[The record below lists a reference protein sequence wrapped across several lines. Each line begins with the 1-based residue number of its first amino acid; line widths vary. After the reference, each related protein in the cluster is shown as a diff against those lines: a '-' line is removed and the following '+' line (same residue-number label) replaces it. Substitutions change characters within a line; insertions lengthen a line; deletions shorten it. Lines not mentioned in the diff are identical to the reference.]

1 MLMHVLFPQTFKKFL
16 HLDVDFKSVHTAAI
30 IVSASVMFIALLSCG
45 NVAWT
50 TGLIAIIGTV
60 ASLGSSII
68 ALFGH
73 WGILDWV
80 VNTLVRLIVLH
91 HYYITNCVFCM

>member
-1 MLMHVLFPQTFKKFL
+1 MLVRVLFPQTFKKFS

-30 IVSASVMFIALLSCG
+30 IVSASVTFIALLSCG
-45 NVAWT
+45 NVART
-50 TGLIAIIGTV
+50 TGLIAILGTV

-73 WGILDWV
+73 WS
-80 VNTLVRLIVLH
+80 TLG
-91 HYYITNCVFCM
+91 YT